1 MFGNHFYHET
11 TRRYVAVFGTLF
23 NDIEITRKNNAG
35 TSTQKMKVP
44 INYAPMQKL
53 LAKLEQDPNLNSPN
67 AITLPRMSF
76 EITGMNYSAERKL
89 TSLTKQ
95 SNGSPLSGG
104 GVNTMF
110 TPAPYDIE
118 FQLNIMTKYNEDG
131 MKIIEQILPFFKP
144 DCTVGVQMVEGM
156 GYVDIPVVLNSVSQE
171 DSYEADFQTRRALIW
186 TLNFTMKGYFFSPTV
201 AKKQIK
207 FSNVNMFPSLVDNT
221 GGTHIEATP
230 TVPVAVSQ
238 ITAGVQYQI
247 YDMGTVGGLY
257 LDNINLPAVQAAW
270 NLFVSGDATTGV
282 TYKVGDTFT
291 APANPN
297 TNPPAGATATLPYSQ
312 IDEED
317 NWKAMTIISDGDGT
331 I

>member
-1 MFGNHFYHET
+1 
-11 TRRYVAVFGTLF
+11 
-23 NDIEITRKNNAG
+23 
-35 TSTQKMKVP
+35 
-44 INYAPMQKL
+44 
-53 LAKLEQDPNLNSPN
+53 
-67 AITLPRMSF
+67 
-76 EITGMNYSAERKL
+76 
-89 TSLTKQ
+89 
-95 SNGSPLSGG
+95 
-104 GVNTMF
+104 VNIMY

-144 DCTVGVQMVEGM
+144 DCTVGVQMVEDM
-156 GYVDIPVVLNSVSQE
+156 GYVDIPVVLTSVSQE

-186 TLNFTMKGYFFSPTV
+186 TLNFTMKAYFFSPTV

-207 FSNVNMFPSLVDNT
+207 FSNVNMFPSLIDNT
-221 GGTHIEATP
+221 GGTHIESTP
-230 TVPVAVSQ
+230 SVPVAISQ
-238 ITAGVQYQI
+238 ITAGQQYQI

-270 NLFVSGDATTGV
+270 NLFVSGSATTGV

-297 TNPPAGATATLPYSQ
+297 TNPPAGASATLPYSQ